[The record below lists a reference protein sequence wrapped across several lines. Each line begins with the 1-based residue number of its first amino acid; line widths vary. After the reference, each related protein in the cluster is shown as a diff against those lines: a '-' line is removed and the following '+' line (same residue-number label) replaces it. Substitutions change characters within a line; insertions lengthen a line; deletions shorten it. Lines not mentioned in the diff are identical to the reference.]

1 MVTAAEAAAA
11 LGIDARTV
19 REKLASGEWKG
30 EKRMIGMKEKW
41 FMFRGELD
49 RQLERLRIVRP
60 EERVSTQGLE
70 NVFDETE
77 ISDLETID
85 VNPSPGGGET
95 TLETKAVTAELQ
107 AFVHE
112 CMKPLLEDL
121 KQQAIALAEKDKI
134 IEEQKA
140 QLLLLPDF
148 EMQKMQLLKRIDAER
163 EAAEIHLA
171 KVAEQ
176 EELAQVL
183 VKDVEKFRLEA
194 EEAQKKAEDAA
205 LSLQKLQLLENQIE
219 QLRQPW
225 WKKWFTPST

>member
-49 RQLERLRIVRP
+49 RQLERLRIIRP

-85 VNPSPGGGET
+85 VNPSPGGT
-95 TLETKAVTAELQ
+95 ILETKAVAADLQ
-107 AFVHE
+107 VFVHE
-112 CMKPLLEDL
+112 CMKPLLEEV

-176 EELAQVL
+176 EELAQIL